1 MRALDQVVAVKREEL
16 MTVEEQKEKNT
27 KMETQLLT
35 KQPQTGEGNMEDFSK
50 KSQNLEERL
59 QSLEKQ
65 MSNMSPA
72 RPAKAEKNAEH
83 PSQKDEELQKQNLKL
98 VSDTELCLQLEHA
111 TVDLPRV
118 SKKVTYLEESCKA
131 LKSGSAHLQT
141 RLSHMSGARP
151 EAVEWRTRSM
161 N

>member
-1 MRALDQVVAVKREEL
+1 
-16 MTVEEQKEKNT
+16 
-27 KMETQLLT
+27 
-35 KQPQTGEGNMEDFSK
+35 MEDFSP

-72 RPAKAEKNAEH
+72 RPATSEKDAEN
-83 PSQKDEELQKQNLKL
+83 PSQKDEDLQKQNLKL
-98 VSDTELCLQLEHA
+98 VSENVELRLQLEHA

-118 SKKVTYLEESCKA
+118 SKKVTYLEESCNA
-131 LKSGSAHLQT
+131 LKSGNAHLQT